1 MTAVTPK
8 GRIASCSLHRPRGS
22 PSNPA
27 KLEYYIHIV
36 FPTEAFETPEGK
48 RFKAAVDKAAQAF
61 AGPDFAV
68 KAKSGQFRYPI
79 RPVDSAK
86 AAEKG
91 WGAVAFDMNLKSGQD
106 FRPKV
111 VDINLDPVLDSEEA
125 YPGRWVR
132 VSTAFYTYPAGKSP
146 IPGLGI
152 SLNNVQLLEDGER
165 FAGSRGDGSEFGDVG
180 GLASDDDDLNDLM

>member
-8 GRIASCSLHRPRGS
+8 GRIASCSLYRPRGS
-22 PSNPA
+22 PSNPT
-27 KLEYYIHIV
+27 KMDYYIHIV
-36 FPTEAFETPEGK
+36 FPAEAFQTPEGK

-61 AGPDFAV
+61 VSDFAIKV
-68 KAKSGQFRYPI
+68 KRGQFRYPI
-79 RPVDSAK
+79 RPVDPAK

-91 WGAVAFDMNLKSGQD
+91 WGEVAFDMNLKSGQD
-106 FRPKV
+106 FHPKV

-132 VSTAFYTYPAGKSP
+132 VSTAFYTYPAG
-146 IPGLGI
+146 
-152 SLNNVQLLEDGER
+152 NGER

>member
-1 MTAVTPK
+1 MD
-8 GRIASCSLHRPRGS
+8 
-22 PSNPA
+22 
-27 KLEYYIHIV
+27 YYIHIV
-36 FPTEAFETPEGK
+36 FPAEAFQTPEGK

-61 AGPDFAV
+61 VSDFAIKV
-68 KAKSGQFRYPI
+68 KRGQFRYPI
-79 RPVDSAK
+79 RPVDPAK

-91 WGAVAFDMNLKSGQD
+91 WGEVAFDMNLKSGQD
-106 FRPKV
+106 FHPKV

-132 VSTAFYTYPAGKSP
+132 VSTAFYTYPAG
-146 IPGLGI
+146 
-152 SLNNVQLLEDGER
+152 NGER